1 MEKDGRRVVRLGE
14 VEVVVGLFHRG
25 EIVIFIGWEGSN

>member
-1 MEKDGRRVVRLGE
+1 MGEEGRRMVRLGE

-25 EIVIFIGWEGSN
+25 GIVIFIGWEGRN